1 MDALLEDVPHEL
13 LHGGDREERRE
24 GKEEEE
30 EVEQKKTRCEGEG
43 EGEGEGEKGRNSSR
57 QLL

>member
-30 EVEQKKTRCEGEG
+30 EEVEQKKTRCEGEG
-43 EGEGEGEKGRNSSR
+43 EGEGGKGRNSSR